1 MVEAREQTLRA
12 IYDALAR
19 RDAALMET
27 LVGDGFELHSSTGR
41 RLGKDEPYQGP
52 GGVDEYMAD
61 LAELWTELRVIVYRF
76 EHSGPLTFG
85 AGQVWARNKRIL
97 IDSPCSWIW
106 EFSGPEDEARPI
118 RCEVFEDATEGRR
131 DYERRLAARQDGRSP
146 SQ

>member
-1 MVEAREQTLRA
+1 MEAREQTLRA

-19 RDAALMET
+19 RDAPAMAG

-41 RLGKDEPYQGP
+41 RLGKNEPDRGQE
-52 GGVDEYMAD
+52 GVDEYLAD
-61 LAELWTELRVIVYRF
+61 LAELWTELRLIVSRF
-76 EHSGPLTFG
+76 EHSNTLTFG
-85 AGQVWARNKRIL
+85 AGQVWARNRRIL

-106 EFSGPEDEARPI
+106 EFDGPDEDAKPI

-131 DYERRLAARQDGRSP
+131 EYERRLAPQAGRSP